1 MILHLEQ
8 GSEDWLK
15 YRESKVTAT
24 DFSSIARRE
33 NLIRYAY
40 AKVGIDTHLK
50 HKKKRG
56 GGNLAMAKGTEYEPI
71 IMTELLK
78 INPCLENL
86 VIVQGNNLASYDAVD
101 VFSGAIDEIKTS
113 STTLENI
120 QELIPA
126 YVCQVAHQAYILSD
140 ELCMSTSDM
149 DLKIYLLRFCT
160 EDGIEKLEWHI
171 TIIKISDVG
180 IEFECKTLGV
190 WGRLDLNKSK
200 WLRFCNNFYKHIE
213 KDNA

>member
-1 MILHLEQ
+1 MILYLEQ
-8 GSEDWLK
+8 GSNDWLD
-15 YRESKVTAT
+15 YRENKVTAT

-50 HKKKRG
+50 SKKTRG
-56 GGNLAMAKGTEYEPI
+56 KSNLAMSKGIEYEPI

-101 VFSGAIDEIKTS
+101 IFSGTIYEIKTS
-113 STTLENI
+113 STTLEKI

-126 YVCQVAHQAYILSD
+126 YVCQVAHQAYILND
-140 ELCMSTSDM
+140 ELCMPTNDM
-149 DLKIYLLRFCT
+149 DLKIYLLRFYD
-160 EDGIEKLEWHI
+160 EDL
-171 TIIKISDVG
+171 
-180 IEFECKTLGV
+180 F
-190 WGRLDLNKSK
+190 
-200 WLRFCNNFYKHIE
+200 
-213 KDNA
+213 